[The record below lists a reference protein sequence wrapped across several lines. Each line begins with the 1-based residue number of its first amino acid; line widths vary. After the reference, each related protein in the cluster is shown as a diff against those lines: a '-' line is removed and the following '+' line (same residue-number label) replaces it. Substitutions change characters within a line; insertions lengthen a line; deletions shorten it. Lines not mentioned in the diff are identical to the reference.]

1 MELLRVPFYFLA
13 LWLALAG
20 PLMANPLALAQPS
33 PQSLTVS
40 PNVWQGMADPGCF
53 AANSRGPCDQV
64 EACVNELRNRDT
76 EMCTT
81 SPQNVVC
88 EKANVRVTAISVTG
102 RSEGSFYRDISYGVK
117 WVVDNCKAQAA
128 GQAPTCGGMC
138 ILFIFWT
145 LTLFSRSEV

>member
-1 MELLRVPFYFLA
+1 
-13 LWLALAG
+13 
-20 PLMANPLALAQPS
+20 MANPLALDQAS
-33 PQSLTVS
+33 TQSLATPS
-40 PNVWQGMADPGCF
+40 NIFQGLADGACF
-53 AANSRGPCDQV
+53 NSRGPCDQV